1 MNSPGVRQLAA
12 TVENLRRDLKRRRV
26 EEKNLTQLVRR
37 QQLKQT
43 TTGLAERREFFVM
56 QLLALATC
64 DPAAAVAWLEADAL
78 RRNALPLGPLSPETL
93 VENVLHTA
101 DITAVINGPLPTS
114 AKHIS
119 WTRAAAKWYYEW
131 QLNNVVLHGA
141 HHKGLPTPTA
151 RLLTLRSSAS
161 GLDTSA
167 VSVRLTALPS
177 SARLWAHRFRRRYGL
192 RVKRCGWRD
201 RLPEHVL
208 HQKVFCFLIFQHF
221 RIIRTSLPVTFSAFV
236 PTTTRLCT
244 YSKLLFMR
252 NLRRQRHHTTCECVS
267 FIANSL
273 CKVPPH
279 FQEKAVSSH
288 KMRAI
293 FWTRPAGRFG
303 APHTCEAHKP
313 EAAQRT
319 PKLLHQLQ
327 NYDPPAPCTF
337 FHYTALTTAC
347 TSQVMATWQWYNYL
361 ASNAAGKTL
370 LRINLDETSIPFLLT
385 GTTGTAPQSTSSSHD
400 LRINATRARA
410 RANFSFL
417 GIVCDNKLI
426 QQALPYIF
434 LVRKTHVGKGP
445 LAALRS
451 ALPPNVI
458 IWRLDKAWT
467 TIEIML
473 SLIRILKA
481 CLQPWLHTHQPILLF
496 DALAAHINLRVLQ
509 ALIHLF
515 RNSPPLSNLPYK
527 MCARFCMRTYMLQAC
542 RRASIWPLVLPAKTT
557 WLLQPLDVH
566 IFHPLKMALREFLH
580 EHQLA
585 HAAGSLPNI
594 DILRLTVQ
602 CIQQFLEHR
611 GWVLTFAHT
620 GFGVAQRQVRASVL
634 RQIGLQATPIVPATR
649 PSLLLMQHIFPLRSV
664 VPMGVLLDALQPPPL
679 PVAAPPA
686 PRAPIP
692 VAKPLATPV
701 WFDGPLTR
709 ARTRAA
715 AALSSTASWRAP

>member
-101 DITAVINGPLPTS
+101 DIAAVINGPLPTS

-167 VSVRLTALPS
+167 VRVRLTALPS

-252 NLRRQRHHTTCECVS
+252 NLRRQRHRTTCECVS

-385 GTTGTAPQSTSSSHD
+385 GTTGTAPQSASSSHD

-515 RNSPPLSNLPYK
+515 RNSPPCRICLTKCVQGFVCVHTCFRPADELPFGLWCCLQKPHGCCSHWTCIFSTHLRWLYGNFYTSINLHMLLAACPTSTFCGSLSSAYSN
-527 MCARFCMRTYMLQAC
+527 FW
-542 RRASIWPLVLPAKTT
+542 SI
-557 WLLQPLDVH
+557 
-566 IFHPLKMALREFLH
+566 
-580 EHQLA
+580 
-585 HAAGSLPNI
+585 AAGCSHLHIRALAWHNVKYVPQFYVK
-594 DILRLTVQ
+594 LACKQRLL
-602 CIQQFLEHR
+602 F
-611 GWVLTFAHT
+611 
-620 GFGVAQRQVRASVL
+620 
-634 RQIGLQATPIVPATR
+634 
-649 PSLLLMQHIFPLRSV
+649 
-664 VPMGVLLDALQPPPL
+664 QPPVL
-679 PVAAPPA
+679 HCFSCNTFSHCAPWCLW
-686 PRAPIP
+686 
-692 VAKPLATPV
+692 VYS
-701 WFDGPLTR
+701 WTR
-709 ARTRAA
+709 FNHHRF
-715 AALSSTASWRAP
+715 L